1 MENEQEVDEEDLEE
15 DEAGVTEG
23 AESLAEDEEEGEE
36 SEEPLEEI
44 IEETPTANYP
54 RATDRWPSSPSLETR
69 PIQQSTSF
77 PLETELEDV
86 SSGQVQREE
95 ESKIYSAEKYNTETY
110 QSIEPEIGYPEAAS
124 PQISNLTSIS
134 QKFIAS
140 PNQFVNPEEISRAD
154 EWQTQRFKPK
164 KEDISYEGK
173 LDQTKRD
180 RRRI

>member
-15 DEAGVTEG
+15 DEED
-23 AESLAEDEEEGEE
+23 EDSSEDDEEE
-36 SEEPLEEI
+36 SKEPLEEI
-44 IEETPTANYP
+44 IEETPIVNSP
-54 RATDRWPSSPSLETR
+54 RATNRWPGSPSLETR
-69 PIQQSTSF
+69 QIQQSTSF

-86 SSGQVQREE
+86 PSGQVQREE

-110 QSIEPEIGYPEAAS
+110 QSIESEAAYPEAAS

-164 KEDISYEGK
+164 KEDISYRGK
-173 LDQTKRD
+173 LDKTKRD

>member
-1 MENEQEVDEEDLEE
+1 MENEQEVDEEDLEDSEE
-15 DEAGVTEG
+15 D
-23 AESLAEDEEEGEE
+23 LKEDLKEDEEGEE

-44 IEETPTANYP
+44 IEETPAANYP
-54 RATDRWPSSPSLETR
+54 TATNRWPGSPSLETR

-86 SSGQVQREE
+86 SSDQAQREE

-110 QSIEPEIGYPEAAS
+110 QSIGPEAAYPEEVS
-124 PQISNLTSIS
+124 PQVSNLTSIS

-140 PNQFVNPEEISRAD
+140 PNQFVNPEEIGRAD

-164 KEDISYEGK
+164 KEDISYKGK
-173 LDQTKRD
+173 LEQSKRN
-180 RRRI
+180 RRRL